1 VPRLSDHHF
10 SGGYSQKKELVAPF
24 FLSEEKNLRKGNQEA
39 LEFVSVLYLASQA
52 ERSLSTPLNLVVRI
66 YWPFWLAGLERTLHL
81 VDGLGNLVSSE
92 EFPSL
97 PYIKEFKTELKGSNS
112 PKTLYEFRTK
122 LEKLRTWPIP
132 PEEDMFV
139 DFRIPSPGISRAL
152 AIFLAEAKEQE
163 VSGYSLRPRTTSF
176 DAIEISKGVS
186 KILTEGMV
194 PQVQETVDLVKQE
207 VKKWRE
213 KGEELLTSLRDEYRN
228 RLGKLIQKSHE
239 RVKEL
244 DEKKRIEIEEA
255 NRDLISPEIPTLP
268 YNELH
273 NLTKQLETHLN
284 DFRKVEKLQDY
295 ELVLDNLINLVFEF
309 HESSRK
315 LEFLL
320 GGYLDALLEAKSVYS
335 KSKQETLSRIEKAH
349 TKYEK
354 QIAKFTRGEDLI
366 KDDEA
371 ERIHQGRQTLI
382 DIDEI
387 SNSIL
392 KRLDGYQQMEKERAD
407 QLREWYLIPR
417 TRFPR
422 DIRPSNGEV
431 RLIYVP
437 IYVVQWHRRVISP
450 LIIYPTVIRR
460 SKTGKPDFIRLEESE
475 YIDLNPFFSL
485 PRLRNNNLFWTQGIH
500 VLDLL
505 EEGIKSF
512 ERIFDEE
519 EIKTIR
525 NLAAGSLKAFEKE
538 NSPLDRT

>member
-1 VPRLSDHHF
+1 MSDSHF
-10 SGGYSQKKELVAPF
+10 SGGSAQKKELAAPF

-39 LEFVSVLYLASQA
+39 LEFVSVLYLANQA

-92 EFPSL
+92 EFPSI
-97 PYIKEFKTELKGSNS
+97 PYIKEVKTELEGANS

-152 AIFLAEAKEQE
+152 AIFLAEAKEQD

-186 KILTEGMV
+186 KILTQGMV

-213 KGEELLTSLRDEYRN
+213 KGEELLTSLRDQYRD

-255 NRDLISPEIPTLP
+255 NRGLISPEIPTLP
-268 YNELH
+268 YAELQ

-284 DFRKVEKLQDY
+284 EFRKVEKLQDY
-295 ELVLDNLINLVFEF
+295 ELVLDNLINLVFEI
-309 HESSRK
+309 HESSRE

-320 GGYLDALLEAKSVYS
+320 GGYLDSLLETKSVYS
-335 KSKQETLSRIEKAH
+335 KSKQETLARIEKAH

-371 ERIHQGRQTLI
+371 ERIQHGRQTLI

-392 KRLDGYQQMEKERAD
+392 NRLDGYQQMEKERAD
-407 QLREWYLIPR
+407 QLHEWYLIPR
-417 TRFPR
+417 ARFPR

-437 IYVVQWHRRVISP
+437 IYVVQWHRRMISP
-450 LIIYPTVIRR
+450 LIIYPTIIRR
-460 SKTGKPDFIRLEESE
+460 SKTGELDFIRLEESE
-475 YIDLNPFFSL
+475 YIDLNPFFSP
-485 PRLRNNNLFWTQGIH
+485 PRLRNNNLFWIHGTH

-512 ERIFDEE
+512 EKIFDEKE
-519 EIKTIR
+519 VNSIR
-525 NLAAGSLKAFEKE
+525 NLAEASLKAFEKE
-538 NSPLDRT
+538 NSPIDKS